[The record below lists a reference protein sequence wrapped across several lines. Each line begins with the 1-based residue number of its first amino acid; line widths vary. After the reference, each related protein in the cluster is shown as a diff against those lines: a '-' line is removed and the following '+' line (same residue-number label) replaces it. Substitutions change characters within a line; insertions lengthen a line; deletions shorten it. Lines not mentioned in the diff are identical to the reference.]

1 MILKSQTSLIIKFLI
16 LGPQIIFS
24 LYGTNRWGTEINL
37 GYARIHVPCNVI
49 NERKSEL
56 QILRAPIVT
65 PKATNIWASMI
76 NLITDRSPELRDP
89 KILANG
95 TKTKN
100 LFTSSYGEILLSLES
115 IMKGAEKLAF
125 DC

>member
-1 MILKSQTSLIIKFLI
+1 MI

-56 QILRAPIVT
+56 QILRAPIFT